1 MRKGEATREAIVGRA
16 LSEAVCV
23 GLDGLT
29 LGGLAESLSL
39 SKSGLFAHFRSKEA
53 LQLAVLDEAVARF
66 QKAVIVPA
74 LKTKEGHER
83 LETLFDKFL
92 AWMRGQEEL
101 GGCPFVVFTQ
111 EFASRPGLLRDRI
124 VAIQKEWQGFIASC
138 VSGAISS
145 RALKADTDPAQFA
158 FEFLGVALA
167 YQRASKLMGDRT
179 ALKRAHQAFQ
189 AMIENASA
197 V

>member
-16 LSEAVCV
+16 LSDAVSV

-66 QKAVIVPA
+66 QKAVIIPA
-74 LKTKEGHER
+74 LKTKPGRER
-83 LETLFDKFL
+83 LEALFDMFL

-111 EFASRPGLLRDRI
+111 EFASRPGPLRDR
-124 VAIQKEWQGFIASC
+124 VVGIQKEWQSFIATC
-138 VSGAISS
+138 AGEAIKA
-145 RALKADTDPAQFA
+145 RELKANTDTAQLA
-158 FEFLGVALA
+158 FEFLGAGLA
-167 YQRASKLMGDRT
+167 YQRASKLMADRS
-179 ALKRAHQAFQ
+179 ALKRAHAAFQ
-189 AMIENASA
+189 AILERASA
-197 V
+197 